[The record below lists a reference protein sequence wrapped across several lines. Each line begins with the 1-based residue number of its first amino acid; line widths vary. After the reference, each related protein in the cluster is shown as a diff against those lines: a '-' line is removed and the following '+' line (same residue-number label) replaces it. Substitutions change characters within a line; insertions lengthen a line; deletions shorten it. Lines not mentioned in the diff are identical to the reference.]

1 MTLFS
6 LPQSTVVGLPG
17 EIYTS
22 LLICL
27 VLLVFCLVVKVK
39 SRKVDPLKKPKGI
52 MLLAEMA
59 VTKVDKMVTE
69 NMGRQFLWAAP
80 YIAFVMAFLFL
91 SFTSG
96 LFGLPSP
103 VGYYMIPLSFALIT
117 FIAIHVTSIVYTKKN
132 YYKRYLEPFFFFL
145 PINLI
150 SMWAP
155 LLSLSLRLFGNALAG
170 WVLMS
175 LVYNVFYELSISLFK
190 LPLPIASVV
199 TPFLHAYF
207 DVFAGFIQALVFTML
222 TMLLISSEV
231 PDEFKMQEKT
241 SLQ

>member
-1 MTLFS
+1 MIFIS
-6 LPQSTVVGLPG
+6 LPQSTIQGLPG

-22 LLICL
+22 LIICVIL
-27 VLLVFCLVVKVK
+27 AIFCLVVKIK
-39 SRKVDPLKKPKGI
+39 SYKVDPLARPKGI

-59 VTKVDKMVTE
+59 VQFVDDMVKK
-69 NMGRQFLWAAP
+69 NMGKQFLWMAP
-80 YIAFVMAFLFL
+80 YFGFVCAYLFL

-117 FIAIHVTSIVYTKKN
+117 FLTIHITSAVYTKHK
-132 YYKRYLEPFFFFL
+132 YFKRYLEPFFFFL

-155 LLSLSLRLFGNALAG
+155 LLSLSLRMFGNALAG
-170 WVLMS
+170 WILMS
-175 LVYNVFYELSISLFK
+175 LVYNACFELSMSLVGI
-190 LPLPIASVV
+190 PLPIASVI

-207 DVFAGFIQALVFTML
+207 DVFSGFIQTTVFTVL
-222 TMLLISSEV
+222 SMLLIASEV
-231 PDEFKMQEKT
+231 PDEMRVEEKT
-241 SLQ
+241 VLQ